1 MSRWPE
7 PWLLITRTRTR
18 TRTRVLNAGRYTG
31 DLAVLRPDWNTGA
44 PRPAGE
50 T

>member
-1 MSRWPE
+1 MASHHPH
-7 PWLLITRTRTR
+7 PHAYTR

-44 PRPAGE
+44 PRPAGK